1 MGLIRFNWLLGQGK
15 DFVSRQ
21 LQHLDMRLTTKT
33 PNRLSTPSSSL
44 LKTRKKKKNKT
55 ETILGRT
62 VPKTKDEFSGFKEN
76 KTKKQTKRRKK
87 SISLL

>member
-1 MGLIRFNWLLGQGK
+1 
-15 DFVSRQ
+15 
-21 LQHLDMRLTTKT
+21 MRLTTKT

-62 VPKTKDEFSGFKEN
+62 VPKTKDEFAGF

-87 SISLL
+87 STKISLL